1 MIARAAEQY
10 AEASNRKGGLEAL
23 KRDNPSMWKFG
34 EGLKALFDEHTTYR
48 QLEER
53 AHAARENL
61 FLALEQKRREGT
73 LTKDSAK

>member
-34 EGLKALFDEHTTYR
+34 EGLKDLFNEHTTYR
-48 QLEER
+48 KAEEE